1 MNKIVLLFCCLFS
14 YHFLTAQNLVIN
26 GNIVTNESS
35 PEGAKVSI
43 IKNGDKI
50 DEQVIGKKG
59 RFDLKLALD
68 ADYKITFSKEGY
80 VTKTV
85 SINTEVP
92 EESIEANPNFPPIK
106 LIINLLPHLDGVD
119 LSVFEQP
126 IAILAYSPELD
137 DFTFDKEY
145 AEKNKNRI
153 ARTEQELKRKFAA
166 QGAAALEK
174 EREFAGLV
182 NKGRQC
188 SEHQEWNNAIGYWN
202 QALEIKP
209 GNEELKQQIANAR
222 KEIELEASRKATE
235 LQNARAYQLLL
246 SGADSLFSQK
256 KYREAR
262 EKYIAASR
270 LNTEDSYPTRKI
282 REIDSILSTLAQQ
295 EADRKKHEADQHAAY
310 QKAIAT
316 ADQAFTARE
325 YTKSITFYRQA
336 LEVKAQETYPKAMIA
351 KAEQALAELQK
362 KEAAEAERKRLEEE
376 RINGLKNRYT
386 ILIAEADSAFRR
398 GNYALAKLRYTDAD
412 RLNLNEAYPQK
423 QITAINKIIN
433 SSQYR
438 AKLAEYNKNK
448 TLAEKSMQ
456 QNNYAGAKVYFQKA
470 LSILT
475 IDQEAI
481 EQKIAGIDRLMEAS
495 RLAEIEKNYK
505 ENIEKADKAYAEKAY
520 AVARFYYKKALEIKI
535 GDPYATEHLQEVEKR
550 IGARQSKEAEL

>member
-92 EESIEANPNFPPIK
+92 EESIEANPNFPPVK

-282 REIDSILSTLAQQ
+282 REIDSILSTLA
-295 EADRKKHEADQHAAY
+295 
-310 QKAIAT
+310 
-316 ADQAFTARE
+316 
-325 YTKSITFYRQA
+325 
-336 LEVKAQETYPKAMIA
+336 
-351 KAEQALAELQK
+351 EQALAELQK

-433 SSQYR
+433 SSQYQ